1 MMEDIYIKNDN
12 NIMVGTNIKRLRV
25 AKGMKPADLVRETN
39 LKGVNLTV
47 FSLSKIEANTQ
58 HIRASQLRA
67 IKEILGCQYEDLLE
81 KE

>member
-1 MMEDIYIKNDN
+1 MKDDIYIKNDA
-12 NIMVGTNIKRLRV
+12 NIMVGTNIKRMRIE
-25 AKGMKPADLVRETN
+25 KSMKPSDLVREAN